1 MADLPLTIAAVAR
14 PGDTVLIGLA
24 DRMTDED
31 LGYLVEDFKEFTETT
46 GIHIA
51 LVEGATSMV
60 VARPEGDDEYDKEF
74 PDDAPAVDAG

>member
-1 MADLPLTIAAVAR
+1 MATPELNLAAVAR

-24 DRMTDED
+24 DRMTDEE
-31 LGYLVEDFKEFTETT
+31 LGYLVEDFKQFTETT

-60 VARPEGDDEYDKEF
+60 VARPDDDEYDKEF